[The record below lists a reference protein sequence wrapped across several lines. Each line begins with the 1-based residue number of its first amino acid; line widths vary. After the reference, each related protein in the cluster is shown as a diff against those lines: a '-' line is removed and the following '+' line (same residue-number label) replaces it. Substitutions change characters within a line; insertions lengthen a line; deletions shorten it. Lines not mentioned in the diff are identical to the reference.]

1 MMKYLIRGDK
11 YENTDSIKEYIEAK
25 LSRLDKYIKDSDDI
39 EAVVL
44 TKKEGRRYKIEVTI
58 PTKDFTLRNEVVDDD
73 LYAAIDLV
81 IDKLERQVRKNK
93 TRLMS
98 MKNQNKKSYDFN
110 FESIEI
116 EKEEKETNK
125 IVKRKTIEVKP
136 MNEEEAILQMELL
149 GHEFFMYKDDETGKP
164 AVVYKRKDKD
174 YGVLTAE

>member
-58 PTKDFTLRNEVVDDD
+58 PTKDFTLRNEVTDDD

-93 TRLMS
+93 EKL
-98 MKNQNKKSYDFN
+98 NKKKKVIEDFEIDIEDN
-110 FESIEI
+110 FIE
-116 EKEEKETNK
+116 EEV
-125 IVKRKTIEVKP
+125 IVKRKSIELKP
-136 MNEEEAILQMELL
+136 IDEEEAILQMELL
-149 GHEFFMYKDDETGKP
+149 GHNFFVYKDIDTDKIC
-164 AVVYKRKDKD
+164 VLYKRKNGN
-174 YGVLTAE
+174 YGIIETK

>member
-93 TRLMS
+93 DKL
-98 MKNQNKKSYDFN
+98 NKKIKVIEDFEIDIEDN
-110 FESIEI
+110 FM
-116 EKEEKETNK
+116 EEEV
-125 IVKRKTIEVKP
+125 IVKRKSIELKP
-136 MNEEEAILQMELL
+136 IDEEEAILQMELL
-149 GHEFFMYKDDETGKP
+149 GHNFFVYKDIETGKIC
-164 AVVYKRKDKD
+164 VLYKRKNGN
-174 YGVLTAE
+174 YGIIETK

>member
-11 YENTDSIKEYIEAK
+11 YENTEAIKEYIEAK
-25 LSRLDKYIKDSDDI
+25 LSRLDKYIKDSENI

-93 TRLMS
+93 EKL
-98 MKNQNKKSYDFN
+98 NKKKKVIEDFEIDIEDN
-110 FESIEI
+110 FM
-116 EKEEKETNK
+116 EEEV
-125 IVKRKTIEVKP
+125 IVKRKSIELKP
-136 MNEEEAILQMELL
+136 IDEEEAILQMELL
-149 GHEFFMYKDDETGKP
+149 GHNFFVYKDADTDKIC
-164 AVVYKRKDKD
+164 VLYKRKNGN
-174 YGVLTAE
+174 YGIIETK

>member
-25 LSRLDKYIKDSDDI
+25 LSRLDKYIKNSDDI
-39 EAVVL
+39 EAIVL

-93 TRLMS
+93 EKL
-98 MKNQNKKSYDFN
+98 NKKKKVIEDFEIDIEDN
-110 FESIEI
+110 FM
-116 EKEEKETNK
+116 EEEV
-125 IVKRKTIEVKP
+125 IVKRKSIELKP
-136 MNEEEAILQMELL
+136 IDEEEAILQMELL
-149 GHEFFMYKDDETGKP
+149 GHNFFVYKDIETGKIC
-164 AVVYKRKDKD
+164 VLYKRKNGN
-174 YGVLTAE
+174 YGIIETK

>member
-25 LSRLDKYIKDSDDI
+25 LSRLDKYIKDSDDL

-93 TRLMS
+93 EKL
-98 MKNQNKKSYDFN
+98 NKKKKVIEDFEIDIEDN
-110 FESIEI
+110 FM
-116 EKEEKETNK
+116 EEEV
-125 IVKRKTIEVKP
+125 IVKRKSIELKP
-136 MNEEEAILQMELL
+136 IDEEEAILQMELL
-149 GHEFFMYKDDETGKP
+149 GHNFFVYKDADTDKIC
-164 AVVYKRKDKD
+164 VLYKRKNGN
-174 YGVLTAE
+174 YGIIETK

>member
-25 LSRLDKYIKDSDDI
+25 LSRLDKYIKNSDDI
-39 EAVVL
+39 EAIVL

-93 TRLMS
+93 EKL
-98 MKNQNKKSYDFN
+98 NKKKKVIEDFEIDIEDN
-110 FESIEI
+110 FM
-116 EKEEKETNK
+116 EEEV
-125 IVKRKTIEVKP
+125 IVKRKSIELKP
-136 MNEEEAILQMELL
+136 IDEEEAILQMELL
-149 GHEFFMYKDDETGKP
+149 GHNFFVYKDADTDKIC
-164 AVVYKRKDKD
+164 VLYKRKNGN
-174 YGVLTAE
+174 YGIIETK

>member
-39 EAVVL
+39 EAIVL

-93 TRLMS
+93 EKL
-98 MKNQNKKSYDFN
+98 NKKKKVIEDFEIDIEDN
-110 FESIEI
+110 FM
-116 EKEEKETNK
+116 EEEV
-125 IVKRKTIEVKP
+125 IVKRKSIELKP
-136 MNEEEAILQMELL
+136 IDEEEAILQMELL
-149 GHEFFMYKDDETGKP
+149 GHNFFVYKDIESDKIC
-164 AVVYKRKDKD
+164 VLYKRKNGN
-174 YGVLTAE
+174 YGIIETK